1 MKKLNLLLV
10 ALAVA
15 GTSMAQTTWSI
26 DKVHSKVGFSVSHMV
41 VAETEGVFKDYDGK
55 VVSRTADFN
64 GAEIEFTAK
73 VSSINTDNEK
83 RDGHLQSDDFFNA
96 EKYPEIKFKGNL
108 VKEGSKY
115 LLKGNFTMRDV
126 TKPVVFDV
134 TYGGTVKAFGGE
146 KAGFKIN
153 GKVNRFDYGLK
164 FDKTVETG
172 GLVVGQDVEIIC
184 KIELNKQA

>member
-15 GTSMAQTTWSI
+15 GTAMAQTTWSV
-26 DKVHSKVGFSVSHMV
+26 DKAHSKIGFSVTHMV
-41 VAETEGVFKDYDGK
+41 VAEVEGTFKDYEAK
-55 VVSRTADFN
+55 VASKTADFN

-73 VSSINTDNEK
+73 VSSIDTDNEK

-108 VKEGSKY
+108 VKEGTKY

-164 FDKTVETG
+164 WDKTVEAG
-172 GLVVGQDVEIIC
+172 GFVVGQDVEIIC

>member
-1 MKKLNLLLV
+1 
-10 ALAVA
+10 
-15 GTSMAQTTWSI
+15 
-26 DKVHSKVGFSVSHMV
+26 
-41 VAETEGVFKDYDGK
+41 
-55 VVSRTADFN
+55 
-64 GAEIEFTAK
+64 
-73 VSSINTDNEK
+73 
-83 RDGHLQSDDFFNA
+83 
-96 EKYPEIKFKGNL
+96 
-108 VKEGSKY
+108 
-115 LLKGNFTMRDV
+115 MRDV